1 MAIGIDDLYDDD
13 YESTQEEQQQ
23 INNQE
28 PATNQQ

>member
-13 YESTQEEQQQ
+13 YESTQEEQQ
-23 INNQE
+23 INDQE